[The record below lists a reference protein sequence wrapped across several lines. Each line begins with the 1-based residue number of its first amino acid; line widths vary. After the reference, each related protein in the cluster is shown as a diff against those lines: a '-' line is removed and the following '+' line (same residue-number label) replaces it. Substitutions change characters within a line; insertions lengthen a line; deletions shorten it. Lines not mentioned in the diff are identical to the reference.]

1 MKRIKAN
8 DPAELPIYPI
18 TTAPGLALL
27 IRNLLFVLVLF
38 FAFVCW
44 SGDLQ
49 AADQGEESPKAT
61 VLQGSGSNEPDLSK
75 IIPLAADLS
84 VRLVSL
90 ESQMADDLDLAPIA
104 KEFSAIETR
113 TQDSIKQL
121 QRLKDAQ
128 ESNYL
133 RYLELKQL
141 LANEKVLLG
150 KIGKPVAE
158 AIIRLDRWDRE
169 WLVES
174 QRWHDWQSS
183 LLRER
188 SPNQL
193 RTAFKKA
200 AITIEKAQA
209 VVSQHIEP
217 LMAMQAKGAAISLK
231 INVFNVEVDKLIAGT
246 RQDSLYGKSPPMYS
260 PLYLSQFKTEMWS
273 SVWGGLKLLAWPD
286 SRFFARHG
294 FAISLLILLF
304 TIISVVLYRNRQLL
318 QESKLWSSLAE
329 RPCSTVL
336 FICTLII
343 AFQLEL
349 WEAPATIILINT
361 VVGGVACARLLG
373 SVLAQPWR
381 KKAVYAVMA
390 TYIVTLI
397 FIATGLPS
405 PLYRLYVFTV
415 SIIALSFCMKWLKES
430 VKQNEAV
437 HCHWLMR
444 SVALLYGI
452 ILIAEFF
459 GKAGAAAYL
468 FKSSLMTMAAIVP
481 IMLFV
486 HLIRGG
492 VHWIYYSSPV
502 WQVKLMRNDA
512 EKYVHKT
519 GVLLVAAILLFVL
532 LPAVFMAWDLF
543 DSIPKAITGLLTPG
557 FHIGDLRIS
566 VGLVIATTGT
576 LYGTFFASQVLP
588 KVFLDEVVT
597 GGHME
602 RGVRLSVGRL
612 LQYLIVFIG
621 VLIAF
626 SMLGLDLT
634 KLTIVL
640 SAFGVG
646 IGFGLQSI
654 VNNFVSGLILL
665 FERPLR
671 EGDTINIGTNMAQI
685 KKIGLRATIVQTFD
699 NADVII
705 PNADLIS
712 NQVTNWTL
720 NNRNVRVSVPV
731 GVAYGSDVPL
741 VGETLLACA
750 KEHDAVAKS
759 PTPQVLFMS
768 LGDSSLDFELRVWI
782 PDADDRI
789 QVRSELYHEIVK
801 RFRDAQ
807 IVIPFPQ
814 RDLHLC
820 SGEGTIAENALPQP
834 DRGICTEEKTL

>member
-1 MKRIKAN
+1 MKPRPVKGTT
-8 DPAELPIYPI
+8 ELSGYPHV
-18 TTAPGLALL
+18 TTTGLPLL
-27 IRNLLFVLVLF
+27 IRNLRFVLVLF

-49 AADQGEESPKAT
+49 AADQGVENPKAT
-61 VLQGSGSNEPDLSK
+61 VLQGAGSNEPDLSK

-90 ESQMADDLDLAPIA
+90 ESQMVDDLDLAPIA
-104 KEFSAIETR
+104 KEFSAVETR
-113 TQDSIKQL
+113 IQDSIKQL

-133 RYLELKQL
+133 RYLELNQL
-141 LANEKVLLG
+141 LANEKELLD

-169 WLVES
+169 WLAES

-209 VVSQHIEP
+209 AVLQHIEP
-217 LMAMQAKGAAISLK
+217 LMAMQARGAAISSK
-231 INVFNVEVDKLIAGT
+231 INVFNIEVEKLIADT

-260 PLYLSQFKTEMWS
+260 PLYFSQFRAEMWI
-273 SVWGGLKLLAWPD
+273 SVWGGLRLLAMPD
-286 SRFFARHG
+286 SRFFVRHG
-294 FAISLLILLF
+294 FACGLLLLLF
-304 TIISVVLYRNRQLL
+304 TTISVVIGRNRQAL
-318 QESKLWSSLAE
+318 QESALWSGLAE
-329 RPCSTVL
+329 RPISTVFFL
-336 FICTLII
+336 TTLII
-343 AFQLEL
+343 ALQLEL
-349 WEAPATIILINT
+349 WEAPATIILIT
-361 VVGGVACARLLG
+361 TIVGSIACARLLG
-373 SVLAQPWR
+373 SVLTQPWR

-390 TYIVTLI
+390 AYILTLI

-405 PLYRLYVFTV
+405 PLFRLYI
-415 SIIALSFCMKWLKES
+415 SIASLIALRFCLKWLKES
-430 VKQNEAV
+430 VEQNEAV
-437 HCHWLMR
+437 HYHWLLR
-444 SVALLYGI
+444 TVALLYGI

-468 FKSSLMTMAAIVP
+468 FKSSLMTMAVIVP

-492 VHWIYYSSPV
+492 LHWVYYSSPV
-502 WQVKLMRNDA
+502 WQIKLMRNDA
-512 EKYVHKT
+512 GKYVRKT
-519 GVLLVAAILLFVL
+519 GFILVAAILLFVL

-557 FHIGDLRIS
+557 FHIGELRIS
-566 VGLVIATTGT
+566 VGLVIAASGT
-576 LYGTFFASQVLP
+576 LYGSFFASQVLP
-588 KVFLDEVVT
+588 KVLLDEAVT

-621 VLIAF
+621 VLVAF

-741 VGETLLACA
+741 VGEILLACA

-759 PTPQVLFMS
+759 PAPQVLFMS

-789 QVRSELYHEIVK
+789 QVRSELYHKVIQKFSDEK
-801 RFRDAQ
+801 

-814 RDLHLC
+814 RDLHLFN
-820 SGEGTIAENALPQP
+820 GELISERVLPNARKEIDPEQMQA
-834 DRGICTEEKTL
+834 

>member
-1 MKRIKAN
+1 MRNRAAK
-8 DPAELPIYPI
+8 DPADMSIYPI
-18 TTAPGLALL
+18 ANSLELPLF
-27 IRNLLFVLVLF
+27 IRNLVFVLALF
-38 FAFVCW
+38 LALICW
-44 SGDLQ
+44 SADLQ
-49 AADQGEESPKAT
+49 AADKGVESQKAG
-61 VLQGSGSNEPDLSK
+61 VLQGAESYEPDLSK
-75 IIPLAADLS
+75 IIPMAADLS

-90 ESQMADDLDLAPIA
+90 ESQMEDDLDSEPIT

-113 TQDSIKQL
+113 SLAAIKQL
-121 QRLKDAQ
+121 QLLKDEQ

-133 RYLELKQL
+133 RYLELNQL
-141 LANEKVLLG
+141 LANEKELLD

-158 AIIRLDRWDRE
+158 AIVRLDRWGRE

-174 QRWHDWQSS
+174 QRWQAWQAS

-188 SPNQL
+188 SPYQL
-193 RTAFKKA
+193 RTAFKTA
-200 AITIEKAQA
+200 ATTIEKAQT
-209 VVSQHIEP
+209 VVLQHIEP
-217 LMAMQAKGAAISLK
+217 LMVIQARGAAILSK
-231 INVFNVEVDKLIAGT
+231 ISVFNVEVDKLIAGT

-260 PLYLSQFKTEMWS
+260 PLYLSQFKTEMWG
-273 SVWGGLKLLAWPD
+273 SVWGGLKLLAMPD

-294 FAISLLILLF
+294 FAIGLLLLLF
-304 TIISVVLYRNRQLL
+304 TILSVVINRNRQLL
-318 QESKLWSSLAE
+318 RESALWSDLAK

-349 WEAPATIILINT
+349 WEAPATMILINT

-373 SVLAQPWR
+373 SVLVQPWR
-381 KKAVYAVMA
+381 KKAVYGIMA
-390 TYIVTLI
+390 AYIVTLI

-415 SIIALSFCMKWLKES
+415 SIIALSVCMKWLKES

-437 HCHWLMR
+437 CYHWLIR
-444 SVALLYGI
+444 TVALLYVI

-468 FKSSLMTMAAIVP
+468 FKSSLMTMATIVP

-502 WQVKLMRNDA
+502 WQIKLMRNDA
-512 EKYVHKT
+512 EKYVRKT
-519 GVLLVAAILLFVL
+519 GFMLVAAILLFVL
-532 LPAVFMAWDLF
+532 LPAVFMAWNLF

-557 FHIGDLRIS
+557 FYIGELRIS
-566 VGLVIATTGT
+566 VGLVIAASVT
-576 LYGTFFASQVLP
+576 LYGSFFASQVLP
-588 KVFLDEVVT
+588 KVLLDEAVT

-612 LQYLIVFIG
+612 LQYLIISIG
-621 VLIAF
+621 VLVAF

-720 NNRNVRVSVPV
+720 NNRNVRVSLPV

-759 PTPQVLFMS
+759 PAPHVLFMG

-789 QVRSELYHEIVK
+789 LVRSELYHKIIQKFSDEK
-801 RFRDAQ
+801 

-814 RDLHLC
+814 RDLHLFTNEPI
-820 SGEGTIAENALPQP
+820 SEKVLPKT
-834 DRGICTEEKTL
+834 REELEPGQVQT